1 MQTVRDIV
9 ELVVKHC
16 SKDINNLDGYY
27 VDKTVAAIL
36 NLEEIKPYKNKSFG
50 GSHKGKLMTI
60 NPCRLMTA
68 QELKIAQIVC
78 ETTHTDFNDLFSRT
92 RKRCV
97 VEVRMQLVSFFYF
110 YRSYTYSNLGS
121 LFGRDHSTMIH
132 NVTTHQ
138 DLVDGNYLYAVKF
151 YNLINKIK
159 EEMPYLFIEKTKL
172 EDQSKE
178 YAKIKLER
186 RAKRNTHAAK

>member
-1 MQTVRDIV
+1 MQTVRDIIEIAVKYCAKDV
-9 ELVVKHC
+9 EQA
-16 SKDINNLDGYY
+16 DAYY
-27 VDKTVAAIL
+27 VDKTVAKILSLEAI
-36 NLEEIKPYKNKSFG
+36 EPHKNKAFG
-50 GSHKGKLMTI
+50 GHPKSKVMTI
-60 NPCRLMTA
+60 NPCRLMTS

-110 YRSYTYSNLGS
+110 YRSYTYSNLGT

-138 DLVDGNYLYAVKF
+138 DLVDNNYLYAVKF

-159 EEMPYLFIEKTKL
+159 EEMPQLFIEKTKL

-186 RAKRNTHAAK
+186 RAKRNAYVTK